1 MFVWGNYFTIAP
13 TVCVDYQQNRVD
25 CKDTLIKRS
34 VCVRTALLKRVFFRS
49 KESSSLF
56 KSYIGGYSSCVCKTF
71 PSVCSLFSALNYLSS
86 STYIHT
92 YINHNNRYEC
102 TNLESLLRYNVY
114 KHNNYINKC
123 TLYILNEDMNGWRR
137 DRYKNLKLTHKL
149 KLSSTSKK
157 KKIYKYIVHLNGHWA
172 LSNFKTVV
180 MWVPFHMTMFNFE
193 KLLIGRLTE
202 YEKKKLQMLTC
213 VGSPFL

>member
-137 DRYKNLKLTHKL
+137 DRYQNLKLAYKL
-149 KLSSTSKK
+149 TLSSTSKINK
-157 KKIYKYIVHLNGHWA
+157 STNILYTIMDTLPCQTLRL
-172 LSNFKTVV
+172 LSCECLCTWPWKTADRPID
-180 MWVPFHMTMFNFE
+180 WIW
-193 KLLIGRLTE
+193 KQ
-202 YEKKKLQMLTC
+202 KLQMLTC
-213 VGSPFL
+213 VGCPFL